1 MIRTPALILAVC
13 LAAASLAAARRAAA
27 GGAEP
32 TAAGE
37 WRVTFVV
44 PTGTRTVSM
53 YIKQTGA
60 RLTGAVVNEDG
71 EFPLDGRLAGDQ
83 VTVSWSVPED
93 GKLMEILMKGKLSG
107 DTITGTA
114 KIGNVGEGPLTAR
127 RTADD

>member
-1 MIRTPALILAVC
+1 MMRTTALILAVC
-13 LAAASLAAARRAAA
+13 LAASLAEARRAEA
-27 GGAEP
+27 GAEP

-53 YIKQTGA
+53 YIKQTGTK
-60 RLTGAVVNEDG
+60 LTGAVVNEDG

-93 GKLMEILMKGKLSG
+93 GKLMEIVMKGKLSG
-107 DTITGTA
+107 DAITGTA